1 MTGLEQQWTNAAN
14 VVVALVTGYGFRV
27 IGAII
32 IFAVGWMASRLL
44 YTAIVK
50 LCDRSTRID
59 QTVTRFLAN
68 GARYGV
74 LTFTFIAVLTS
85 FGIATTSFVA
95 VLGALGIAIGLALQ
109 GTLSNLAAGIMLVVF
124 RPFHIGDR
132 IEAGGIVGTVRE
144 VNLFYSELDTDDNVR
159 VVFPNG
165 KLWGEIVKIP
175 SRNDTERVEIKFTRP
190 FSDDM
195 GTAIERVKEIV
206 AKDKRVTR
214 VAQIGVESVGDAN
227 YMLIA
232 RLWVHRQVALQVQ
245 FDLNRAIKEE
255 FQRRAPALDQPSA
268 PSRGQTRAAD

>member
-1 MTGLEQQWTNAAN
+1 MTGLEQRWDSAAN
-14 VVVALVTGYGFRV
+14 VVVALVTNYGFRV
-27 IGAII
+27 VGAILI
-32 IFAVGWMASRLL
+32 YLGGWMASRLL

-50 LCDRSTRID
+50 LCDRSSRID

-109 GTLSNLAAGIMLVVF
+109 GTLSNLAAGLMLVVF

-132 IEAGGIVGTVRE
+132 IEAGGIIGTVRE
-144 VNLFYSELDTDDNVR
+144 VNLFYSELDTDENVR
-159 VVFPNG
+159 VIFPNG
-165 KLWGEIVKIP
+165 LLWGQIVKVP
-175 SRNDTERVEIKFTRP
+175 SRNDAERVEVKFIRP
-190 FSDDM
+190 LGDDM

-214 VAQIGVESVGDAN
+214 VAQIGAESVGDTS
-227 YMLIA
+227 YVLIV
-232 RLWVHRQVALQVQ
+232 RLWVPRQVAMEVQ
-245 FDLNRAIKEE
+245 FDLNRVIKEE
-255 FQRRAPALDQPSA
+255 FQHRA
-268 PSRGQTRAAD
+268 PSREHQTAPAREQPYAPD